1 MASVRVPDL
10 SCVIRV
16 DSTDER
22 GNSKSISFPK
32 NGKLKILRDENR
44 NITVKAIDGTN
55 SHKSVSMSMDRQ
67 LNSVKIHSSFVN
79 SGKASIVSTRGHC
92 RTQLMISNCP
102 PSELKLFLNALGLKA
117 ALQNGIEQCT
127 KKKALFADQCAKRVD
142 YEKIS
147 PLSLNDLKRARTVL
161 GDKSNKES
169 SPRSSNNK
177 KRRTE
182 LFGGIQNYFGTHS
195 LTSEQS
201 IIAEAAVNSSLSIFF
216 TGSAGTGKSH
226 LLRYMTHRLP
236 PETTMVTASTGIAAS
251 HINGMTLHTF
261 AGIGHGKGSLAE
273 CISAISGNE
282 RKLTAWKKVK
292 TLIIDEISMVDGDF
306 FDKLEQI
313 ARTVRN
319 STLPFGGIQLILC
332 GDFLQLPPVQGK
344 GERKSYCFQA
354 NSWSSCIRR
363 SYNMRTVLR
372 QRDTEFVKLLEK
384 IRKGICDEQV
394 TEALLSTVTHKVD
407 RDDIIATRL
416 CTHKNDV
423 DVINGQRLDALD
435 GEVKVYRAHDSHANA
450 SILDGHCPSPRVL
463 SLKLGTQVIL
473 SKNTDVSRGLVN
485 GARGV
490 VVNFERRAS
499 DVMASSALFPVV
511 KFASGLTV
519 LIAPERW
526 MVRLGAEMFIRTQI
540 PLNLAWGLSIHKSQG
555 MSLDCVE
562 ISLSRTFECGQAYV
576 ALSRARTFQ
585 GLRISD
591 FSPDCIKA
599 DPVVLQ
605 FYQTLA

>member
-10 SCVIRV
+10 SCVVRV

-44 NITVKAIDGTN
+44 NITVKAIDVTN

-127 KKKALFADQCAKRVD
+127 KKKALFSDQCAKRVD

-273 CISAISGNE
+273 CISAIS
-282 RKLTAWKKVK
+282 
-292 TLIIDEISMVDGDF
+292 
-306 FDKLEQI
+306 
-313 ARTVRN
+313 
-319 STLPFGGIQLILC
+319 
-332 GDFLQLPPVQGK
+332 
-344 GERKSYCFQA
+344 
-354 NSWSSCIRR
+354 
-363 SYNMRTVLR
+363 
-372 QRDTEFVKLLEK
+372 
-384 IRKGICDEQV
+384 
-394 TEALLSTVTHKVD
+394 VTHKVD